1 MHKLFIATS
10 CTYAHM
16 YVCALTL
23 YRSYTGF
30 AYSGLKVPEKLSTK
44 DNLNVTVSV
53 TNTGV
58 YGGDEVRIYRM
69 YVAIDSEFLPTLC
82 TYQPQRPGAIAGKL
96 YREGLM
102 VFVSMSS

>member
-1 MHKLFIATS
+1 
-10 CTYAHM
+10 M
-16 YVCALTL
+16 YVCPLTL

-58 YGGDEVRIYRM
+58 YDGDEVRVYSM
-69 YVAIDSEFLPTLC
+69 WWPLTASSTNTLHLAASETWG
-82 TYQPQRPGAIAGKL
+82 Y
-96 YREGLM
+96 
-102 VFVSMSS
+102 SW

>member
-58 YGGDEVRIYRM
+58 YGGDEVRM
-69 YVAIDSEFLPTLC
+69 YCMCPVTASS
-82 TYQPQRPGAIAGKL
+82 YQHFALSSLRDL
-96 YREGLM
+96 GL
-102 VFVSMSS
+102 